1 MRTDVLEVAGV
12 SDTNVEYAEV
22 IDMKISEDAHRH
34 IAFAF
39 SNIYNDPETAVI
51 REYIANAIDATRTA
65 GGSIEVIAPTDTIPV
80 FVVRDEG
87 TGMDM
92 DTIRD
97 VYSGYFSSTKN
108 TSSDDIGGWGIGAK
122 SGLAIADQFSV
133 TTTKDGTRIK
143 MTVTK
148 TGSAMPQILVESVT
162 EVPGKPNGTAISIPV
177 SDVYRFNQKLLKFLF
192 FMGTD
197 NIDVTNL
204 NTCLSYKD
212 TVSDNS
218 DWSYYKSRV
227 CNLLAT
233 HSDIDGFGT
242 NIHMFSGIYPRP
254 IEDGVYVVMGGV
266 YYLIPEAALTTNLS
280 RELRDAAQ
288 LMSNNI
294 TIIEANIDSVDL
306 SPNREGVQFTE
317 KTRKFIV
324 NVLESFYEKAIRG
337 IIDSASSAENLH
349 EALKIYRDNAS
360 LFVAGAPE
368 WNDIPLNI
376 DSIYPD
382 SGYNV
387 LWKNSSNE
395 YINLSHVNL
404 DYINIGYYAKD
415 SNPGTDIT
423 VIRGSK
429 SISSAKTAFREY
441 ISNNS
446 LPHPPVMVI
455 DRSEFKAVKKDLSRG
470 AYSESLDMDKF
481 VEVALC
487 GREVTEYDH
496 QDILK
501 ANREYRKKHQVKK
514 ATSRP
519 SGQERRLKTIY
530 TVYSLYGG
538 RTHSAN
544 RDGETLGSIIEK
556 SKDRET
562 MYVDETSF
570 NDFTVLYRISLL
582 DFVDI
587 YDGNLAIVDLTQSGV
602 RANKDFKTEFPEAK
616 KFTQAMA
623 KRIIVKCLKITKSDV
638 HSAIRN
644 SIANSIGLSRSISGY
659 DTSSIKDPIIRK
671 IIENVET
678 DADRMTTVRKAS
690 SLGSRLEL
698 FDADSDGSDM
708 YKAVMQASL
717 LPHARPV
724 RVFEWIDT
732 LEVKGYDG
740 LETRLEFM
748 TSNRGNSGVT
758 GNERYINA
766 DYDAYKKGLKK

>member
-12 SDTNVEYAEV
+12 SETNVEYAEV

-51 REYIANAIDATRTA
+51 REYIANAIDATRTT

-177 SDVYRFNQKLLKFLF
+177 SDVYRFNDKLRKFLF

-197 NIDVTNL
+197 NIDVTNIS
-204 NTCLSYKD
+204 TYRSYKD
-212 TVSDNS
+212 TINS
-218 DWSYYKSRV
+218 DPDGVFYRNIA
-227 CNLLAT
+227 CGLIAT
-233 HSDIDGFGT
+233 HEDIDGSGT
-242 NIHMFSGIYPRP
+242 SIHMFSGVYPRP

-280 RELRDAAQ
+280 QELRDAAK

-294 TIIEANIDSVDL
+294 TVIEADIDSVDL

-324 NVLESFYEKAIRG
+324 DVLESFYEKAIRG

-349 EALKIYRDNAS
+349 EALKIYRENAS
-360 LFVAGAPE
+360 LFVTGAPE
-368 WNDIPLNI
+368 WNDIPLSINV
-376 DSIYPD
+376 IYPD
-382 SGYNV
+382 SGFNV
-387 LWKNSSNE
+387 LRKNSSNE
-395 YINLSHVNL
+395 YIDLSYVDL
-404 DYINIGYYAKD
+404 DYINIGYYAKG
-415 SNPGTDIT
+415 SSPGTDIT

-441 ISNNS
+441 INNNS
-446 LPHPPVMVI
+446 LPYPSVVVI
-455 DRSEFKAVKKDLSRG
+455 DRLEFKRAKRVLPHSIG
-470 AYSESLDMDKF
+470 SEVLDMDKF

-514 ATSRP
+514 ATTRLA
-519 SGQERRLKTIY
+519 GQERRLNTKY
-530 TVYSLYGG
+530 AVYSPNDDKSYGINRES
-538 RTHSAN
+538 RTL
-544 RDGETLGSIIEK
+544 RSIIEM
-556 SKDRET
+556 SKDMET
-562 MYVDETSF
+562 MYLDDTSLDNADYSDRVNLLNF
-570 NDFTVLYRISLL
+570 VSIS
-582 DFVDI
+582 
-587 YDGNLAIVDLTQSGV
+587 GENLNIVDLTEVGV

-616 KFTQAMA
+616 KFTQVTA
-623 KRIIVKCLKITKSDV
+623 KRIIGKCLKITKSDV

-644 SIANSIGLSRSISGY
+644 SIANSIGLGSAIYGY

-671 IIENVET
+671 IIDNLEK
-678 DADRMTTVRKAS
+678 DADRMTVVRTAS
-690 SLGSRLEL
+690 VVGSRLGL
-698 FDADSDGSDM
+698 FDATKNGSDM
-708 YKAVMQASL
+708 YETVMQSSALSY
-717 LPHARPV
+717 ARPA

-732 LEVKGYDG
+732 LEMKGYDG

-748 TSNRGNSGVT
+748 TANRGNSGVR

>member
-51 REYIANAIDATRTA
+51 REYIANAIDATRTT

-177 SDVYRFNQKLLKFLF
+177 ASVYRFNEKLRKFLF
-192 FMGTD
+192 FMGTE
-197 NIDVTNL
+197 NITVTNL
-204 NTCLSYKD
+204 NTYLSYKD
-212 TVSDNS
+212 TVNDDS
-218 DWSYYKSRV
+218 DWTYTRNKV

-233 HSDIDGFGT
+233 HEDIDGSGT
-242 NIHMFSGIYPRP
+242 SIHMFSGVYPRP

-280 RELRDAAQ
+280 QELRDAAK
-288 LMSNNI
+288 LMSDNV
-294 TIIEANIDSVDL
+294 TVIEADIDSVDL

-349 EALKIYRDNAS
+349 EALKIYRENAS
-360 LFVAGAPE
+360 LFVTGAPE
-368 WNDIPLNI
+368 WNDIPLSINV
-376 DSIYPD
+376 IYPD
-382 SGYNV
+382 SGFNV
-387 LWKNSSNE
+387 LRKNSSNE
-395 YINLSHVNL
+395 YINLPYVDL

-429 SISSAKTAFREY
+429 SISSAKAALREY
-441 ISNNS
+441 INNNS
-446 LPHPPVMVI
+446 LTYPSVVVI
-455 DRSEFKAVKKDLSRG
+455 DRSEFKTVKKDLSRG
-470 AYSESLDMDKF
+470 AYSEVLDMDKF

-538 RTHSAN
+538 HTYSAS
-544 RDGETLGSIIEK
+544 RDAETLGSIIEK

-562 MYVDETSF
+562 MYVDDTSF
-570 NDFTVLYRISLL
+570 NDVKVSNKIYLG
-582 DFVDI
+582 DFVNI
-587 YDGNLAIVDLTQSGV
+587 YDGNLAIVDLTQAGV

-616 KFTQAMA
+616 KFTQATA
-623 KRIIVKCLKITKSDV
+623 KRIIGKCLKITKSDV

-644 SIANSIGLSRSISGY
+644 SIANSIGLGSAISGY
-659 DTSSIKDPIIRK
+659 DTSHIKDPIIRK
-671 IIENVET
+671 IIDNVET
-678 DADRMTTVRKAS
+678 DDDRMTAVRTAS

-698 FDADSDGSDM
+698 FDADKDGSDM
-708 YKAVMQASL
+708 YKTVRESFMHSRT
-717 LPHARPV
+717 RPD

-732 LEVKGYDG
+732 LEMKGYDG

-748 TSNRGNSGVT
+748 TANRGNSGVR

>member
-51 REYIANAIDATRTA
+51 REYIANAIDATRTT

-177 SDVYRFNQKLLKFLF
+177 SDVYRFNDKLRKFLF
-192 FMGTD
+192 FMGTE
-197 NIDVTNL
+197 NITVTNL
-204 NTCLSYKD
+204 NTYLSYKD
-212 TVSDNS
+212 TVNGDS
-218 DWSYYKSRV
+218 DWTYTRNKV

-233 HSDIDGFGT
+233 HEDIDGSGT
-242 NIHMFSGIYPRP
+242 SIHMFSGVYPRP

-280 RELRDAAQ
+280 QELRDAAK
-288 LMSNNI
+288 LMSDNV
-294 TIIEANIDSVDL
+294 TVIEADIDSVDL

-349 EALKIYRDNAS
+349 EALKIYRENAS
-360 LFVAGAPE
+360 LFVTGAPE
-368 WNDIPLNI
+368 WNDIPLSINV
-376 DSIYPD
+376 IYPD
-382 SGYNV
+382 SGFNV
-387 LWKNSSNE
+387 LRKNSSDE
-395 YINLSHVNL
+395 YINLPYVDL
-404 DYINIGYYAKD
+404 DYINIGTYVKD

-441 ISNNS
+441 INNNS
-446 LPHPPVMVI
+446 LTYPSVVVI
-455 DRSEFKAVKKDLSRG
+455 DRSEFKTVKKDLSRG
-470 AYSESLDMDKF
+470 AYSEVLDMDKF

-514 ATSRP
+514 ATTRLA
-519 SGQERRLKTIY
+519 GQERRLGTFY
-530 TVYSLYGG
+530 MVYSLNDNYVYGAS
-538 RTHSAN
+538 RAN
-544 RDGETLGSIIEK
+544 ETLRRIIEM
-556 SKDRET
+556 SKDKET
-562 MYVDETSF
+562 VYLDDTSF
-570 NDFTVLYRISLL
+570 DKDISYARHELHN
-582 DFVDI
+582 FI
-587 YDGNLAIVDLTQSGV
+587 AISGENLNVVDLTESGV
-602 RANKDFKTEFPEAK
+602 RANRDFKIEFPEAK
-616 KFTQAMA
+616 KLTKAEV
-623 KRIIVKCLKITKSDV
+623 KRMIRKSLRITKSDV

-659 DTSSIKDPIIRK
+659 DTSFIKDPLIRK
-671 IIENVET
+671 IIDNVET
-678 DADRMTTVRKAS
+678 DDDRMTAVRTAS

-698 FDADSDGSDM
+698 FDADKDGSDM
-708 YKAVMQASL
+708 YKTVRESFMHSRT
-717 LPHARPV
+717 RPD

-732 LEVKGYDG
+732 LEMKGYDG

-748 TSNRGNSGVT
+748 TANRGNSGVR

>member
-22 IDMKISEDAHRH
+22 IDMKISENAHRH

-51 REYIANAIDATRTA
+51 REYIANAIDATRTT
-65 GGSIEVIAPTDTIPV
+65 GGSIEVIAPTETIPV

-177 SDVYRFNQKLLKFLF
+177 ASVYRFNEKLRKFLF
-192 FMGTD
+192 FMGTE
-197 NIDVTNL
+197 NITVTNL
-204 NTCLSYKD
+204 NTYLSYKD
-212 TVSDNS
+212 TVNDDS
-218 DWSYYKSRV
+218 DWTYTRNKV

-233 HSDIDGFGT
+233 HEDIDGSGT
-242 NIHMFSGIYPRP
+242 SIHMFSGVYPRP

-280 RELRDAAQ
+280 QELRDAAK
-288 LMSNNI
+288 LMSDNV
-294 TIIEANIDSVDL
+294 TVIEADIDSVDL

-349 EALKIYRDNAS
+349 EALKIYRENAS
-360 LFVAGAPE
+360 LFVTGAPE
-368 WNDIPLNI
+368 WNDIPLSINV
-376 DSIYPD
+376 IYPD
-382 SGYNV
+382 SGFNV
-387 LWKNSSNE
+387 LRKNSSNE
-395 YINLSHVNL
+395 YINLPYVDL

-429 SISSAKTAFREY
+429 SISAAKAALREY
-441 ISNNS
+441 INNNS
-446 LPHPPVMVI
+446 LTYPPVVVI
-455 DRSEFKAVKKDLSRG
+455 DRSEFKATKKDLSRG
-470 AYSESLDMDKF
+470 AYSEVLDMDKF
-481 VEVALC
+481 IEAASC
-487 GREVTEYDH
+487 GREVTEHDH

-501 ANREYRKKHQVKK
+501 ANREYRKKHQVKR
-514 ATSRP
+514 ATTRP
-519 SGQERRLKTIY
+519 TGQERRLNTKY
-530 TVYSLYGG
+530 TVYSPSDDKSYGINRES
-538 RTHSAN
+538 RTL
-544 RDGETLGSIIEK
+544 RSIIEM
-556 SKDRET
+556 SKDMET
-562 MYVDETSF
+562 MYLDDTSLDNADYSDQVNLLNF
-570 NDFTVLYRISLL
+570 VSIS
-582 DFVDI
+582 
-587 YDGNLAIVDLTQSGV
+587 GENLNIVDLTEFGV

-616 KFTQAMA
+616 KFTQATA
-623 KRIIVKCLKITKSDV
+623 KRIIGKCLKITKSDV

-644 SIANSIGLSRSISGY
+644 SIANSTGLSRSISGY
-659 DTSSIKDPIIRK
+659 DTSSIKDPLIRK
-671 IIENVET
+671 IIDNLEK
-678 DADRMTTVRKAS
+678 DADRMRAVRVAS
-690 SLGSRLEL
+690 SVGSNLGL
-698 FDADSDGSDM
+698 FDANKDGSDM
-708 YKAVMQASL
+708 YKTVRQSFDL
-717 LPHARPV
+717 SHARPA

-740 LETRLEFM
+740 LETRLEFI
-748 TSNRGNSGVT
+748 TGNRGNSGVR